1 MTLLRREVW
10 RKRYMLR
17 MMAPRSTTTPPT
29 TPPTLAIAP
38 IGFDLVVDE
47 DDEGLPTS
55 ESPTER
61 HESTHHLWLETDMCN
76 QPLLLI
82 FFTSEASNCTPFQVV
97 AEEVNVRLQ
106 SWEELFVTDDL
117 WLPRTEFVYLG

>member
-1 MTLLRREVW
+1 
-10 RKRYMLR
+10 MLR

-61 HESTHHLWLETDMCN
+61 HESTIISGLKQICATNL
-76 QPLLLI
+76 
-82 FFTSEASNCTPFQVV
+82 
-97 AEEVNVRLQ
+97 
-106 SWEELFVTDDL
+106 
-117 WLPRTEFVYLG
+117 YY